1 MMEANYYLYEL
12 KKDTFDADGAGEQ
25 LNIEWEPVV
34 TTKDGVIMKQDK
46 VYAMQFPWCPM
57 CNDLDSR
64 TYYDYWSNKMILF
77 HGNGPQTVSG
87 AKDHSSILAT
97 TPAEGSATLTGNYT
111 FADMTL
117 PEKKGYVHDMTD
129 DYFEL
134 NGSAYPVKPTEGFL
148 LYNSGSSKM
157 PARISRAGQME
168 YSENDAT
175 SLDGVPTIGDRTTLM
190 LLGAMDGFEV
200 LSLGEQLVTVYN
212 LQGNIVFQKYMAE
225 GEQVY
230 VASGV
235 GIFIVRG
242 EYETIKI
249 MVD

>member
-1 MMEANYYLYEL
+1 
-12 KKDTFDADGAGEQ
+12 
-25 LNIEWEPVV
+25 
-34 TTKDGVIMKQDK
+34 
-46 VYAMQFPWCPM
+46 
-57 CNDLDSR
+57 
-64 TYYDYWSNKMILF
+64 
-77 HGNGPQTVSG
+77 
-87 AKDHSSILAT
+87 
-97 TPAEGSATLTGNYT
+97 
-111 FADMTL
+111 
-117 PEKKGYVHDMTD
+117 
-129 DYFEL
+129 
-134 NGSAYPVKPTEGFL
+134 
-148 LYNSGSSKM
+148 
-157 PARISRAGQME
+157 
-168 YSENDAT
+168 
-175 SLDGVPTIGDRTTLM
+175 M